1 MYRLGD
7 SFLVSWRRL
16 FVDRWFFPSTQAE
29 RSEYQIF
36 RFGVAFLQFFSSDSF
51 RVSSFTFLDALNLT
65 HAERRNQVRFLFDGF
80 VQLLCRNFDLHF
92 VFFTSICLSF
102 GFAVVSF
109 FCFIGK
115 ELLAELRKD
124 VGDSFPRGF
133 NFFTFISHVL
143 YQHSPLP
150 GFDGS
155 NGFDA
160 FEWLKNLP
168 LLPLVFPCAFFDPCA
183 DLTTFWLVFFVHV
196 SSLLNE

>member
-16 FVDRWFFPSTQAE
+16 FVDRWVFPSTQVE

-102 GFAVVSF
+102 RFAVVSF
-109 FCFIGK
+109 FFVSLEK
-115 ELLAELRKD
+115 SFSLNFAKTLAIPFLE
-124 VGDSFPRGF
+124 SS
-133 NFFTFISHVL
+133 I
-143 YQHSPLP
+143 
-150 GFDGS
+150 
-155 NGFDA
+155 
-160 FEWLKNLP
+160 
-168 LLPLVFPCAFFDPCA
+168 
-183 DLTTFWLVFFVHV
+183 
-196 SSLLNE
+196 SSLSYLMCYINTLRFLVLMEAMDLMRLNGSRIFLSCLLFSLVPFLILVLI